1 MTRGRILRRARLR
14 EEQSFAARIILGSLC
29 IAAILGIWMWATAGE
44 IVEERVLSP
53 TIMPSPFEVWASMGA
68 LADRGL
74 VAGIAATLKRVF
86 LGFGLS
92 ISVGVTTG
100 ILAGSW
106 RPFQAFM
113 APVVL
118 FGRSLPLAA
127 LIPMTV
133 FWFGIE
139 DQQKI
144 MFIFIAT
151 VPFIFSDTVASVLSV
166 NERYVETAETL
177 GASRIQIIFKVLVPL
192 SLPDIFT
199 SIRFLFGLA
208 FGYVMLAEVINAGA
222 GLGFLINQSFSRGAN
237 MEHAILLLLIIGFM
251 AYVIDRT
258 LVWFQRGLFPYRKD
272 L

>member
-1 MTRGRILRRARLR
+1 VSLRSIIGGRLR
-14 EEQSFAARIILGSLC
+14 QEQSFASRMVLGGLC
-29 IAAILGIWMWATAGE
+29 IALVLGIWMWATSGD

-53 TIMPSPFEVWASMGA
+53 TLLPSPFEVWASMGS
-68 LADRGL
+68 LIERGL
-74 VAGIAATLKRVF
+74 FAGIAATMKRVF

-92 ISVGVTTG
+92 ITVGVTAG

-106 RPFQAFM
+106 RPLQSFF
-113 APVVL
+113 APLVL

-127 LIPMTV
+127 LIPMTIL
-133 FWFGIE
+133 WFGIE

-151 VPFIFSDTVASVLSV
+151 VPFIFSDTVASVLSI

-177 GASRIQIIFKVLVPL
+177 GATKRQIIFKVLVPL
-192 SLPDIFT
+192 ALPDIFT
-199 SIRFLFGLA
+199 SVRFLFGLA
-208 FGYVMLAEVINAGA
+208 FGYIMLAEVINAKA
-222 GLGFLINQSFSRGAN
+222 GIGFLINQSFTRGGN
-237 MEHAILLLLIIGFM
+237 MEHALLLLLIIGFM
-251 AYVIDRT
+251 AYIIDRS